1 MDSITVLSPSKEDS
15 SPEGTE
21 KTDMDDQTDISRS
34 RKESQQDTGG
44 NEEILVSAAMKEQ
57 DHTEETNGVNFD
69 SKDNQRKEKDDNGD
83 TGMDTASPKPQADA
97 HLSWQKKITFPH
109 HPVTVKDRETKP
121 NDAPSTM
128 SGDDHDH
135 DGPGPEK
142 DKEHVLILP
151 DPVIVRSYD
160 FSPRSV
166 QEFLLNYPYN
176 RENRRSTT
184 NLRFFNNE
192 IRFQPNGTSID
203 NFHKFAFGK
212 FKLLEQ
218 HHGYPPLTIIRLI
231 VDIFN
236 GFFRLESK
244 D

>member
-1 MDSITVLSPSKEDS
+1 
-15 SPEGTE
+15 
-21 KTDMDDQTDISRS
+21 MDDQTDISRS
-34 RKESQQDTGG
+34 RMESQQETGG
-44 NEEILVSAAMKEQ
+44 NEEILVSTATKER
-57 DHTEETNGVNFD
+57 DYMEETNGVNFN
-69 SKDNQRKEKDDNGD
+69 SGDNQRKEKDDKSD
-83 TGMDTASPKPQADA
+83 TGMDTVSAKPQADT

-109 HPVTVKDRETKP
+109 HPDTVKDRETKSNAHSRISRETKP
-121 NDAPSTM
+121 NDARSPM
-128 SGDDHDH
+128 SRDDHEY
-135 DGPGPEK
+135 DGPDSEK
-142 DKEHVLILP
+142 DKEHLLTLP

-176 RENRRSTT
+176 RENRRSMT

-203 NFHKFAFGK
+203 DFHEVAFGK
-212 FKLLEQ
+212 FKLLER
-218 HHGYPPLTIIRLI
+218 HHGYPPLTIIMLM

-244 D
+244 G